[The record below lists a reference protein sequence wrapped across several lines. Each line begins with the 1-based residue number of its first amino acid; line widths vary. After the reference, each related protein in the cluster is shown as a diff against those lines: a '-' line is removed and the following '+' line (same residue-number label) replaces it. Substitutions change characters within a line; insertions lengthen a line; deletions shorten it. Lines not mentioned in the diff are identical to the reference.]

1 MTARFGSFILFLLLG
16 LEATLTT
23 AQQTRCRAAE
33 LQLSARFDTLHLHF
47 ELSGQGCDK
56 AARPQLY
63 FHDQDFQIY
72 KPANQITDSLRSFG
86 GGNDMLISWKINPS
100 SWKTDKQLQPFVVTG
115 PAKDH
120 YFGMGTEAAL
130 LSLMLPGLGDYFTG
144 STARQRIRPWMRT
157 MGVAAFLSAGIYA
170 SGQRYRTEPRYFDG
184 RMWSS
189 GEVVN
194 KFFRNDAEIL
204 IGAGVALWLGD
215 VIWVA
220 IRGNQNRQLKKNF
233 NTLIIQ
239 L

>member
-1 MTARFGSFILFLLLG
+1 MTARFGPFILFLLFWLQ
-16 LEATLTT
+16 ATSTT
-23 AQQTRCRAAE
+23 AQLKPCKAVNLE
-33 LQLSARFDTLHLHF
+33 MSARYDTLHLHF
-47 ELSGQGCDK
+47 GLKGQGCDK
-56 AARPQLY
+56 QARPQLY
-63 FHDQDFQIY
+63 FHDQDLKIY
-72 KPANQITDSLRSFG
+72 KPANQITDSLMPSA
-86 GGNDMLISWKINPS
+86 NELQISWKINPS
-100 SWKTDKQLQPFVVTG
+100 SWKTDKQLKPFVVVGQT
-115 PAKDH
+115 KDH
-120 YFGMGTEAAL
+120 HFGMGTEAAL

-144 STARQRIRPWMRT
+144 NTAQQHIKPWMRT
-157 MGVAAFLSAGIYA
+157 LGVATLLSAGIYA
-170 SGQRYRTEPRYFDG
+170 SSQRYRTEPRYFDG

-189 GEVVN
+189 GKVVN